1 MSEMNVY
8 GRIKKTGNVGGLW
21 PFMQMSYAGIYNQY
35 VDEFN
40 DRIGSWN
47 DQWDDIHSGANLN
60 EDSDLMDQYNRFIR
74 ERAQHIVDEINERY
88 GFAKHGYEAAID
100 DSTILYMRRTDDH
113 NARLGF
119 EFKVE

>member
-1 MSEMNVY
+1 MSETNVY

-21 PFMQMSYAGIYNQY
+21 PFMQISYVGIYNQY

-40 DRIGSWN
+40 GEISSWN
-47 DQWDDIHSGANLN
+47 DQWDDIHPGVNLN
-60 EDSDLMDQYNRFIR
+60 EDSDLMDLYDRFIR

-88 GFAKHGYEAAID
+88 GFAEHGYEAAID

>member
-8 GRIKKTGNVGGLW
+8 ARIKKTGNVGGLW

-35 VDEFN
+35 VDKCNEK
-40 DRIGSWN
+40 IGSWN
-47 DQWDDIHSGANLN
+47 DQWDDIHPGVNLN

-74 ERAQHIVDEINERY
+74 EHAQHIVDEINERY
-88 GFAKHGYEAAID
+88 GFAEHGYEAAVD

>member
-21 PFMQMSYAGIYNQY
+21 PLMQIAYAGIYNQY

-40 DRIGSWN
+40 EEIGSWN
-47 DQWDDIHSGANLN
+47 DQWDDIHPGANLN
-60 EDSDLMDQYNRFIR
+60 EDSDLMDRYNRFIR

>member
-1 MSEMNVY
+1 
-8 GRIKKTGNVGGLW
+8 
-21 PFMQMSYAGIYNQY
+21 MSYAGIYNQY

-47 DQWDDIHSGANLN
+47 DQWDDIHPGVNLN
-60 EDSDLMDQYNRFIR
+60 EDSDLMDQYNRFIG

-88 GFAKHGYEAAID
+88 GFAEHGYEAAID

-119 EFKVE
+119 EFIIE

>member
-8 GRIKKTGNVGGLW
+8 GRIKKTGNVGDLW
-21 PFMQMSYAGIYNQY
+21 PYMQMSYAGIYNQY

-40 DRIGSWN
+40 EKIDSWN
-47 DQWDDIHSGANLN
+47 DQWDDIHPGANLN

-74 ERAQHIVDEINERY
+74 EHAQHIVDGINERY
-88 GFAKHGYEAAID
+88 GFVKHGYEAAID
-100 DSTILYMRRTDDH
+100 DSAILYMRRTDDH

>member
-35 VDEFN
+35 VDACNEK
-40 DRIGSWN
+40 IGSWN
-47 DQWDDIHSGANLN
+47 DQWDDIHPGVNLN
-60 EDSDLMDQYNRFIR
+60 EDPDLMDQYNRFIR
-74 ERAQHIVDEINERY
+74 EHAQHIVDEINERY
-88 GFAKHGYEAAID
+88 GFAKLGYEAAVD